1 LILVSGFSLPRSAA
15 TLLVLSATLLA
26 WPGAVSAQTAHSAK
40 QTSGSDATSAPTPS
54 VESLQ
59 TASQALNDMELVR
72 PVLDLRLTR
81 SQIDSLLAALKETR
95 ALSVAVKQQDEDAL
109 KLLAP
114 DILTA
119 HDALFKGGTVPADF
133 DKKMAAAQKASAERF
148 EAARVKA
155 LKRLLTTLNDSLT
168 PAQKDA
174 AEAWSVQFFGGRRI
188 PKKYQANPSAAPK
201 EEVQAMALA
210 ALIEQALMND
220 RAYGLMQQYV
230 PAEATSAPA
239 APAAPDHA
247 AAASTK
253 ATAPPASPAP

>member
-1 LILVSGFSLPRSAA
+1 LILVSGFSLSRFVAPV
-15 TLLVLSATLLA
+15 LVLSAVLVA
-26 WPGAVSAQTAHSAK
+26 WPGAVSAAGPAK
-40 QTSGSDATSAPTPS
+40 QTADTATTTPAPSA
-54 VESLQ
+54 ESLQ
-59 TASQALNDMELVR
+59 SASQALNDMELVR
-72 PVLDLRLTR
+72 PVLDLHLTR

-109 KLLAP
+109 KLLTP

-119 HDALFKGGTVPADF
+119 HDALFKGGAVPADF

-174 AEAWSVQFFGGRRI
+174 AEAWSVQFYGGRRI

-220 RAYGLMQQYV
+220 RSYSLIQQYV
-230 PAEATSAPA
+230 PAAAA
-239 APAAPDHA
+239 APASDSGSA
-247 AAASTK
+247 AAA
-253 ATAPPASPAP
+253 ATAAAAPPASPAP